1 MTSSVRIEAHPVGGK
16 VVKVSITSPSDAFV
30 DQEITLKN
38 GEVYSGVFYDE
49 ITVSAK
55 EVLFEEEPPAG
66 ELAETV

>member
-16 VVKVSITSPSDAFV
+16 LVKISITSPSENFV

-55 EVLFEEEPPAG
+55 EVPFEEPEPSGA
-66 ELAETV
+66 LAE